1 MAKLLDRQN
10 AILLFKNGKYLKVY
24 ATGKTG
30 IFTGFL
36 TIIEGNFSVSELQ
49 EFDNGYH
56 FFLTNQSYILID
68 KLQTNK
74 HIVVMANDFLKEKN
88 ANIDIGNVTLVGC
101 CLQDIT
107 NNIMGDDCSFGACN
121 DIACLLFFPD
131 DLKSINR
138 ETISKLTTEFSSVE
152 STSRSVNFLSNFKI
166 KKPYCLKKQNNINY
180 SDNFKNYPILNEKR
194 NIAILD
200 FGISEKLLKLLHKYF
215 NIIIVPHN
223 ESYVHLSYLHADKKI
238 DGVILSDFIC
248 NTVFVPNHEKEEI
261 NKLLSSKIPVLGI
274 GNGGILMA
282 ETLGVRTVDV
292 NCIYNIDNFFVADAT
307 RKQFKVSNF
316 CNKQIGDLPEN
327 IIAKYYDRRANVVG
341 FEQKDKNNIGF
352 TFSFFSDSL
361 NTAFFLN
368 QFYEILRN
376 AERYR

>member
-1 MAKLLDRQN
+1 MAKLSDRQN

-49 EFDNGYH
+49 EFGNEYH

-68 KLQTNK
+68 KLKTNK
-74 HIVVMANDFLKEKN
+74 HIIVMANDFLKEKS
-88 ANIDIGNVTLVGC
+88 ASIDIGNVTLVGC

-107 NNIMGDDCSFGACN
+107 NNIIGDDCSFGACN

-131 DLKSINR
+131 DLKFINA
-138 ETISKLTTEFSSVE
+138 ETISKLTTEFSYVKN
-152 STSRSVNFLSNFKI
+152 TIRSVDFLSNYQI
-166 KKPYCLKKQNNINY
+166 KKPYRWKKNNNY
-180 SDNFKNYPILNEKR
+180 NDNFKHYPIFNEKK
-194 NIAILD
+194 NVAILD
-200 FGISEKLLKLLHKYF
+200 FDVSEKLLKLLHKYF
-215 NIIIVPHN
+215 NIIIVPHR
-223 ESYVHLSYLHADKKI
+223 ESYIHLSYLYADKKI
-238 DGVILSDFIC
+238 DGVILPDFIC
-248 NTVFVPNHEKEEI
+248 NTVFVPNKEKEEI
-261 NKLLSSKIPVLGI
+261 NKLLSSKIPVFGI

-282 ETLGVRTVDV
+282 ETLGTGTVDV
-292 NCIYNIDNFFVADAT
+292 NCVYDIDNFFVVDAT
-307 RKQFKVSNF
+307 KKQFTVSNF
-316 CNKQIGDLPEN
+316 CNKQIVKLPEN
-327 IIAKYYDRRANVVG
+327 VIAKYYDKSANVVG

-368 QFYEILRN
+368 KFYEIVRN
-376 AERYR
+376 ADKYR